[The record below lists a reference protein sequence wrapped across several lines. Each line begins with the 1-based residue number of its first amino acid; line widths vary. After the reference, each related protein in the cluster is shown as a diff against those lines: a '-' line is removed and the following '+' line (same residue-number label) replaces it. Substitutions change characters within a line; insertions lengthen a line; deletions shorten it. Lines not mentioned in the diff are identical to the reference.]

1 MYLDYCLSLSFVYT
15 SFFIVDGTRQT
26 PVEAKLIKDGKVLPL
41 KDVEVI
47 VNEDKIIYKYKKP
60 ARNLSGMYQIKLSNG
75 QGEEVKDVNI
85 MMQDVPNPAQDVDVT
100 EIFQTS
106 CLVSWKAP
114 TDDGG
119 APILKYI
126 VERQDLS
133 LKSGWDN
140 VGEVPAGQPL
150 KYRCEDLV
158 HKKEYKFRIRA
169 VNKLGPSEPAMFG
182 KPVLAKDPWD
192 EPSKPKDV
200 DVVDWDKDHA
210 DLVWAKP
217 DNDGGAPIT
226 GYVIEFKDK
235 FGTEWS
241 KGIEVPGDCFKG
253 TVPGLKE
260 NQQYE
265 FRVRAINK
273 AGPGEPSDVTKPII
287 AKSRFVKPFI
297 IGNDLVNVI
306 VKKGQVIKYDIKY
319 GGEPEPEVTW
329 MLDNKELKEDAEQRI
344 TIDRYERNTVI
355 TTRRAVRADS
365 GKCKLILKNSSGVC
379 EGIAEVVVLGKVF
392 RVTQVYVSTFAY

>member
-1 MYLDYCLSLSFVYT
+1 
-15 SFFIVDGTRQT
+15 
-26 PVEAKLIKDGKVLPL
+26 
-41 KDVEVI
+41 
-47 VNEDKIIYKYKKP
+47 
-60 ARNLSGMYQIKLSNG
+60 
-75 QGEEVKDVNI
+75 
-85 MMQDVPNPAQDVDVT
+85 MQDVPSQPQDVDVT
-100 EIFQTS
+100 EVFQTS
-106 CLVSWKAP
+106 CLVSWKP
-114 TDDGG
+114 PVDDGG
-119 APILKYI
+119 AAILKYI

-140 VGEVPAGQPL
+140 VGEVHQGQPC
-150 KYRCEDLV
+150 KYRCEDLI

-192 EPSKPKDV
+192 EPSKPNNV

-210 DLVWAKP
+210 DLTWAKP

-226 GYVIEFKDK
+226 GYVIEYKDK
-235 FGTEWS
+235 FGTEWV
-241 KGIEVPGDCFKG
+241 KGIEVPGDALSG
-253 TVPGLKE
+253 TVPGLRE

-297 IGNDLVNVI
+297 LGDDLIPII

-319 GGEPEPEVTW
+319 GGEPEPSVTW
-329 MLDNKELKEDAEQRI
+329 MNDTKELKEDAEQRI
-344 TIDRYERNTVI
+344 TIDAYEKNTVI
-355 TTRRAVRADS
+355 TVRRAVRADS
-365 GKCKLILKNSSGVC
+365 GKYKLILKNSSGVC
-379 EGIAEVVVLGKVF
+379 EKMAEVVVLGNIQAFVKRRNRVLCVF
-392 RVTQVYVSTFAY
+392 TGKIYR